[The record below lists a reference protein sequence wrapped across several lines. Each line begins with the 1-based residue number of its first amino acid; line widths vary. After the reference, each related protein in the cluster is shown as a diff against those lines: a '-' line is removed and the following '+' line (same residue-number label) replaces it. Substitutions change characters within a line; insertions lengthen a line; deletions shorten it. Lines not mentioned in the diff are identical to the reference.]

1 MLGQRE
7 IVAKNLLD
15 IQAVTLRPEAPF
27 TWASGLKA
35 PIYTD
40 NRLTIS
46 YPWVRR
52 NIYIGMIDH
61 IKDHFGVENVDV
73 IAGTATAGIPH
84 ATLVAERLQKPLIY
98 VRSKP
103 KDHGQGRQI
112 EGVLKAGQKVVVIDD
127 LLSTG
132 GSVLNAVEAVQ
143 AAGGEVLGV
152 VAIFSYEL
160 PALTANFAAA
170 KLPFYTV
177 TNYTTLIDEAFK
189 QGIVSDDQKASLHAW
204 RQAPERWSQQ
214 QD

>member
-1 MLGQRE
+1 MIGQRE

-15 IQAVTLRPEAPF
+15 INAVTLRPNEPF

-52 NIYIGMIDH
+52 NIYIGMIDR
-61 IKDHFGVENVDV
+61 IKHNFGIENVDV

-112 EGVLKAGQKVVVIDD
+112 EGVLKPGQKVIVIDD

-132 GSVLNAVEAVQ
+132 GSVLNAVKAVQ
-143 AAGGEVLGV
+143 TAGGEVLGV

-160 PALTANFAAA
+160 SALTKNFAAVD
-170 KLPFYTV
+170 LPFYTV
-177 TNYTTLIDEAFK
+177 TNYSTLIEEALK
-189 QGIVSDDQKASLHAW
+189 QGLVTDEEKTSLHAW
-204 RQAPERWSQQ
+204 REDPETWSAKH
-214 QD
+214 

>member
-1 MLGQRE
+1 MGQRE

-61 IKDHFGVENVDV
+61 IKAHFGVENVDV

-84 ATLVAERLQKPLIY
+84 ATLVAERSQKPLIY

-132 GSVLNAVEAVQ
+132 GSVLNAVKAVQ

-177 TNYTTLIDEAFK
+177 TNYTTLIDEAIK

>member
-1 MLGQRE
+1 MGQRE

-61 IKDHFGVENVDV
+61 IKAHFGVENVDV

-84 ATLVAERLQKPLIY
+84 ATLVAEQLQKPLIY

-132 GSVLNAVEAVQ
+132 GSVLNAVKAVQ

-177 TNYTTLIDEAFK
+177 TNYTTLIDEAIK

>member
-1 MLGQRE
+1 MGQRE

-61 IKDHFGVENVDV
+61 IKAHFGVENVDV

-132 GSVLNAVEAVQ
+132 GSVLNAVKAVQ

-177 TNYTTLIDEAFK
+177 TNYTTLIDEAIK

-204 RQAPERWSQQ
+204 RQAPECWSQQ

>member
-61 IKDHFGVENVDV
+61 IKAHFGVENVDV

-84 ATLVAERLQKPLIY
+84 ATLVAEQLQKPLIY

-132 GSVLNAVEAVQ
+132 WQ
-143 AAGGEVLGV
+143 FPAG
-152 VAIFSYEL
+152 
-160 PALTANFAAA
+160 
-170 KLPFYTV
+170 
-177 TNYTTLIDEAFK
+177 AF
-189 QGIVSDDQKASLHAW
+189 
-204 RQAPERWSQQ
+204 
-214 QD
+214 

>member
-15 IQAVTLRPEAPF
+15 INAVTLRPAAPF

-52 NIYIGMIDH
+52 NIYIGMIDR
-61 IKDHFGVENVDV
+61 IKDHFGLENVDV

-112 EGVLKAGQKVVVIDD
+112 EGVLKPGQAVVVIDD

-132 GSVLNAVEAVQ
+132 GSVLNAVKAVQ
-143 AAGGEVLGV
+143 AAGGKVLGV

-160 PALTANFAAA
+160 PVWAENFKAAGLPYYPVTDYPTLLAAA
-170 KLPFYTV
+170 
-177 TNYTTLIDEAFK
+177 EK
-189 QGIVSDDQKASLHAW
+189 QGAVTKEELASLHEWRKDPAAW
-204 RQAPERWSQQ
+204 SAKH
-214 QD
+214 

>member
-1 MLGQRE
+1 MGQRE

-15 IQAVTLRPEAPF
+15 IPAVTLRPEAPF

-61 IKDHFGVENVDV
+61 IKAHFGVENVDV

-132 GSVLNAVEAVQ
+132 GSVLNAVKAVQ

-177 TNYTTLIDEAFK
+177 TNYTTLIDEAIK